1 MESFVTIEIEGLAE
15 EFEWKEGEY
24 QIVVCGVVFQ
34 TRYRTLKHLIQYS
47 ILMTRN
53 LSVGTSSPKELS

>member
-24 QIVVCGVVFQ
+24 QITVCVVVFQ
-34 TRYRTLKHLIQYS
+34 TRHRILKHLILYS
-47 ILMTRN
+47 TSMERN
-53 LSVGTSSPKELS
+53 SVGDTSSLKELS

>member
-24 QIVVCGVVFQ
+24 QLAVQ
-34 TRYRTLKHLIQYS
+34 TR
-47 ILMTRN
+47 N
-53 LSVGTSSPKELS
+53 GV